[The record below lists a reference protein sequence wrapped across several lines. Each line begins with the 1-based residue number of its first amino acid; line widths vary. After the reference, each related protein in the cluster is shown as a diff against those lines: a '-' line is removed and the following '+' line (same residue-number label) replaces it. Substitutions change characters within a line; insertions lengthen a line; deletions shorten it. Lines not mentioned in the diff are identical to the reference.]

1 MKTWIWIVIIA
12 VVAVV
17 SVTLS
22 VVFLTAKPQGQ
33 IAEVLVDGEVVYSVD
48 LSQVAEPYDYVVETP
63 YGRNTLRI
71 EKGRICVLDADCPHH
86 ECVEQGY
93 IRDAAYPLVC
103 LPHHLVVQIR
113 KASDVDTVSS

>member
-22 VVFLTAKPQGQ
+22 VVLLTAKPQGQ
-33 IAEVLVDGEVVYSVD
+33 VAEVLVDGEMVYSVD
-48 LSQVAEPYDYVVETP
+48 LSQVVEPYDYVVETP
-63 YGRNTLRI
+63 YGTNVLYI
-71 EKGRICVLDADCPHH
+71 ERGRICVKEADCPHH

-93 IRDAAYPLVC
+93 VQDAAYPLVC
-103 LPHHLVVQIR
+103 LPHHLVVRIR
-113 KASDVDTVSS
+113 KASDVDSVSQ

>member
-48 LSQVAEPYDYVVETP
+48 LSQVAEPYDYVVET
-63 YGRNTLRI
+63 
-71 EKGRICVLDADCPHH
+71 
-86 ECVEQGY
+86 
-93 IRDAAYPLVC
+93 
-103 LPHHLVVQIR
+103 
-113 KASDVDTVSS
+113 